1 LLLDELGRRKMTNV
15 LVEGGAQLLRTLFDA
30 RLVDEVHVFIAP
42 RTIGGDTLPSPVG
55 GSSAE
60 EIAAALLVVNPE
72 ISTLEGDTYL
82 HGRITQ
88 A

>member
-1 LLLDELGRRKMTNV
+1 MCWWRAALSYCKTV
-15 LVEGGAQLLRTLFDA
+15 FDA

-42 RTIGGDTLPSPVG
+42 RTIGGETLPSPIG

-60 EIAAALLVVNPE
+60 EIAAALHIAEPE
-72 ISTLEGDTYL
+72 IATFEGDTYL
-82 HGRITQ
+82 RGRITR